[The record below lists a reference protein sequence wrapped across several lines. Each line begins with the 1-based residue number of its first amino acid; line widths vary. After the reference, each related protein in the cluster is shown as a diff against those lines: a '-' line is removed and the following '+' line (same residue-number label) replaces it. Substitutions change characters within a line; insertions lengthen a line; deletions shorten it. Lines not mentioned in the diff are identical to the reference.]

1 MKKSLLT
8 TIFVAAASQISAQ
21 EFVFGIG
28 VDNVDGPSDE
38 TVGVH
43 VEYRTAPFKEFS
55 AVDLSWMLVGHLDG
69 DGDVYLGAGV
79 HSKWVLKSKWFV
91 EASFAAGYYDE
102 GSGGNDLGG
111 NVQFRSLLG
120 LGYQLSEN
128 RSLSL
133 AIDHLS
139 NAGLEDRNPGRE
151 AINLRYGISF

>member
-1 MKKSLLT
+1 MKKLLLT

-28 VDNVDGPSDE
+28 VDDVDGPSDE
-38 TVGVH
+38 TAGVQ

-55 AVDLSWMLVGHLDG
+55 AVDLSWMLVGNLDA
-69 DGDVYLGAGV
+69 DGDVFFGGGI
-79 HSKWVLKSKWFV
+79 HSKWSFQSKWFV
-91 EASFAAGYYDE
+91 EASFAAGYYDA
-102 GSGGNDLGG
+102 GSGGTDLGG

-120 LGYQLSEN
+120 LGYQLSDN

-139 NAGLEDRNPGRE
+139 NGGLEDRNPGRE
-151 AINLRYGISF
+151 AVNLRYGISF